1 MTAPRSAR
9 RADAVI
15 NYRQPG
21 GAGFPANLHPHGGVG
36 FQAGSVARVSQSLP
50 IEIAV
55 QDVAG
60 VRIAL
65 QAGAGR
71 VELCQAL
78 GLGGLTP
85 SAGLVEA
92 AVEAAAAAAARGFV
106 HVLVR
111 PRGGGFVYDA
121 DEVEQTVRDIRLVR
135 SLGGHGVVVG
145 ALTDAGALDLDAI
158 AAFIDAAEGLD
169 VTVHRAV
176 DASADPLAAVATL
189 VDTPVRRV
197 LTSGGAADC
206 RSGLAALTAMIEAS
220 GPLEVMAGGGVR
232 IDDIAV
238 LAAAGVDAVHLSA
251 RGPAGRGGPSGP
263 GGAVDGFD
271 ETDAAL
277 VRAALAAA
285 RAFTR

>member
-1 MTAPRSAR
+1 M
-9 RADAVI
+9 
-15 NYRQPG
+15 
-21 GAGFPANLHPHGGVG
+21 
-36 FQAGSVARVSQSLP
+36 VASSIPV
-50 IEIAV
+50 EIAV

-65 QAGAGR
+65 EAGAAR

-78 GLGGLTP
+78 AVGGLTP

-92 AVEAAAAAAARGFV
+92 AVEAAAAASAPGFV

-121 DEVEQTVRDIRLVR
+121 DEIEQTARDIRLVR
-135 SLGGHGVVVG
+135 SLGAHGVVVG

-158 AAFIDAAEGLD
+158 AAFLDAAEGLD

-176 DASADPLAAVATL
+176 DASADPLAAVAAL
-189 VDTPVRRV
+189 VDSAVRRA

-206 RSGLAALTAMIEAS
+206 RSGVGMLREMAS
-220 GPLEVMAGGGVR
+220 ATRGCLEVMAGGGVAV
-232 IDDIAV
+232 DDIAA

-251 RGPAGRGGPSGP
+251 RRRDLRGGPSGP
-263 GGAVDGFD
+263 GGGEQGFD
-271 ETDAAL
+271 ATDAAL
-277 VRAALAAA
+277 VGAAVAAA
-285 RAFTR
+285 RMAVAERGLSHR